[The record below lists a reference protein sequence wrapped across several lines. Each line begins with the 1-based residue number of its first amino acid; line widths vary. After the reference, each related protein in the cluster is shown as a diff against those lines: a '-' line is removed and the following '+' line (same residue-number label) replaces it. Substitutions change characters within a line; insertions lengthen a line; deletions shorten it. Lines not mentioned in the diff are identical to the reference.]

1 MEKPKQITI
10 DGPASSGKSTVA
22 AILASE
28 LGYLFFDTGIM
39 YRAVTYAFLKSG
51 LLITD
56 ESGISALAERV
67 KIDIRPATVDDKRQN
82 DILLDGEDITWQ
94 IRTREVDD
102 QVSPVSVI
110 AGVRKAMTRQQ
121 REIGLRGK
129 VVMAGRDIGTVVL
142 PEAPLKVYLDA
153 SAEVRAKRRYD
164 ELIAR
169 GSKAD
174 FDQILAG
181 IKDRDQIDSSRKI
194 APLKPAEDAVIINSD
209 ALSVREVVDQ
219 IKARFA

>member
-1 MEKPKQITI
+1 MEKPQQITI

-22 AILASE
+22 ALLATE
-28 LGYLFFDTGIM
+28 LGYLFFDTGVM
-39 YRAVTYAFLKSG
+39 YRAVTYAYLKSG
-51 LLITD
+51 LSLTD
-56 ESGISALAERV
+56 ESGISALAERMR
-67 KIDIRPATVDDKRQN
+67 IDIRPPTVDDKRQN

-102 QVSPVSVI
+102 HVSPISVI

-129 VVMAGRDIGTVVL
+129 VVMVGRDIGTVVL
-142 PEAPLKVYLDA
+142 PEAPLKIYLDA

-164 ELIAR
+164 ELMAR

-174 FDQILAG
+174 YEQILAG
-181 IKDRDQIDSSRKI
+181 IKDRDQIDSNRKI
-194 APLKPAEDAVIINSD
+194 APLKPADDAIIINSD
-209 ALSVREVVDQ
+209 ALTVREVVDR
-219 IKARFA
+219 IKERFA